1 MGPVTEVTDATF
13 DSEVAKADTLV
24 AAEFYTQFCP
34 VCKRLA
40 PVFEE
45 LSNDYAGRVK
55 FVKLDV
61 AHAGETARK
70 FAVMAAPTIL
80 LLKSGQELARH
91 IGFADKPKLANLI
104 DTHG

>member
-34 VCKRLA
+34 VCKKLA
-40 PVFEE
+40 PVLEE

-55 FVKLDV
+55 FVKLNV

-70 FAVMAAPTIL
+70 FAVLSAPTIL
-80 LLKSGQELARH
+80 LLKCGQELARH
-91 IGFADKPKLANLI
+91 IGFADKPKLAKMIEPKL
-104 DTHG
+104 